1 MPKGDSNVSMP
12 TVSRSESLSQ
22 RIERVTELP
31 MLLLAFA
38 MVPLLA
44 ASLLWE
50 LGPTGEVTVF
60 ALDLFVWAAFAVD
73 LAIKIALAPD
83 RWTYIRRHWLDV
95 LVVAIPFIRPLRIL
109 RIIMFAMEGAQG
121 LRRLIRMD
129 YLVVYATGFIL
140 VSATIV
146 TTVEQGSGSPLE
158 TFPNALWWSMVTATT
173 VGYGDMVPVTTIGRI
188 AGVVLMLGGIGL
200 FGAVTANLA
209 SLLVR
214 NDSRD
219 EALES
224 LTRQVEALR
233 DEVARLQR

>member
-1 MPKGDSNVSMP
+1 
-12 TVSRSESLSQ
+12 
-22 RIERVTELP
+22 

-50 LGPTGEVTVF
+50 LGPTGEVAVF
-60 ALDLFVWAAFAVD
+60 ALDSFIWVVFAVD
-73 LAIKIALAPD
+73 LAIKIAIAPD
-83 RWTYIRRHWLDV
+83 RWTYVRRHWLDV

-109 RIIMFAMEGAQG
+109 RIILFAMEGTQG
-121 LRRLIRMD
+121 LRRLVRMD
-129 YLVVYATGFIL
+129 YLVVYAAGFIL
-140 VSATIV
+140 VIATIV

-173 VGYGDMVPVTTIGRI
+173 VGYGDMVPVTAIGRI
-188 AGVVLMLGGIGL
+188 AGVVLMIGGIGL

-219 EALES
+219 TALES
-224 LTRQVEALR
+224 LTRQVEALQG
-233 DEVARLQR
+233 EVARLRR